1 MGYSYNGKRCR
12 ERWHNHL
19 CPDVRKDSWTPME
32 EWLLFLYHKLMGNRW
47 AEIAKFIRGRTDN
60 AIKNHWNSSMKK
72 KIPEMNKEYDQ
83 IMKESLSQRGIVYL
97 GSSLSTLANCPLSY
111 QKQVDEIERELLLDK
126 INAVK

>member
-1 MGYSYNGKRCR
+1 
-12 ERWHNHL
+12 
-19 CPDVRKDSWTPME
+19 
-32 EWLLFLYHKLMGNRW
+32 
-47 AEIAKFIRGRTDN
+47 
-60 AIKNHWNSSMKK
+60 MKK